1 MSTQEPRSAPGTAGR
16 FAFKSINQKVIA
28 SVALLLII
36 GLGGLVAYQSY
47 TSRVLALNTFDD
59 SNAILTRTLADN
71 MVSSVK
77 YAREEALI
85 NSYKE
90 ISQNPRAGLDG
101 IMVYLADGKV
111 LNSFAQPDFEIGL
124 LKGFVDS
131 NKLGEDKNIIIGA
144 SENDTFVVV
153 PVTYGAQRERIGV
166 LAVAWSRAAV
176 MREIA
181 SDAKAS
187 ALISIGIVAILVM
200 ALYLLLR
207 VVVIKPTGVI
217 SDSMSKITR
226 GDYDFHLDLV
236 NRGDEI
242 GTMARAVGV
251 FRENAQRVHEMSLEQ
266 ERMKAEAEQKR
277 AELFCS
283 MANDFDSKMATVL
296 DSVSRSAEQ
305 MSDFSIVMADKMNE
319 AERGTVEISRE
330 TNNTIS
336 NVGNIA
342 AATEE
347 LSATTSEIALRI
359 NQSVE
364 VARNTASAADQ
375 TTQTISDLAAQ
386 ALKIGDIVKLIN
398 DIASKTNLLALNATI
413 EAARAGESGR
423 GFAVVASEVK
433 ALASQTAQATEEI
446 TQQIMNVQQAT
457 NRAVDEIRTIS
468 SVAEGAR
475 EIASSIAAAVEE
487 QNATT
492 QDISQAANHAANGT
506 QAVASNL
513 EVVTSGVVEAS
524 ETARQLLTASR
535 NVASEFDNLR
545 SQVRRF
551 TDDMRAT

>member
-1 MSTQEPRSAPGTAGR
+1 
-16 FAFKSINQKVIA
+16 
-28 SVALLLII
+28 
-36 GLGGLVAYQSY
+36 
-47 TSRVLALNTFDD
+47 
-59 SNAILTRTLADN
+59 
-71 MVSSVK
+71 
-77 YAREEALI
+77 
-85 NSYKE
+85 
-90 ISQNPRAGLDG
+90 
-101 IMVYLADGKV
+101 
-111 LNSFAQPDFEIGL
+111 
-124 LKGFVDS
+124 
-131 NKLGEDKNIIIGA
+131 
-144 SENDTFVVV
+144 
-153 PVTYGAQRERIGV
+153 
-166 LAVAWSRAAV
+166 
-176 MREIA
+176 
-181 SDAKAS
+181 
-187 ALISIGIVAILVM
+187 
-200 ALYLLLR
+200 
-207 VVVIKPTGVI
+207 
-217 SDSMSKITR
+217 
-226 GDYDFHLDLV
+226 
-236 NRGDEI
+236 
-242 GTMARAVGV
+242 
-251 FRENAQRVHEMSLEQ
+251 
-266 ERMKAEAEQKR
+266 
-277 AELFCS
+277 
-283 MANDFDSKMATVL
+283 
-296 DSVSRSAEQ
+296 
-305 MSDFSIVMADKMNE
+305 MNE

-342 AATEE
+342 TATEE

-386 ALKIGDIVKLIN
+386 ELKIGDIVKLIN

-446 TQQIMNVQQAT
+446 TQQIKNLQQAT

-524 ETARQLLTASR
+524 ETARQLLDASR
-535 NVASEFDNLR
+535 NVAAEFDNLR
-545 SQVRRF
+545 SQVKRF
-551 TDDMRAT
+551 TNDMRAA